1 MRSFSTFILL
11 VSIPTS
17 AICDDAFT
25 NAGEGHRYVPAVLVN
40 FSASIQND
48 TVAIQWSSWGEMGD
62 EYFEVQRS
70 SNART
75 WEIIANVKGKGGES
89 ENNYQQTDIT
99 PVHGQAFYRLRQVN
113 ANGTSRYS
121 KTVAVYYSDAYRSRT
136 VSPSSSGS
144 DFIIRNRSL
153 THRGMELYNES
164 GHRVIFKSSTKE
176 DDTQISLQRMPKGVY
191 TLRINRG
198 IAIPSIIKL
207 VKQ

>member
-17 AICDDAFT
+17 AISDDAFT
-25 NAGEGHRYVPAVLVN
+25 NAVEGQPYIPAVLVN
-40 FSASIQND
+40 FSAFIQND
-48 TVAIQWSSWGEMGD
+48 TVSIQWSSLGEAGD

-70 SNART
+70 ANART
-75 WEIIANVKGKGGES
+75 WEIIAYVKGKGSES
-89 ENNYQQTDIT
+89 ENSYQQADIT
-99 PVHGQAFYRLRQVN
+99 PVHGQSFYRLRQVN

-121 KTVAVYYSDAYRSRT
+121 KTVAVYYSEAYRSCR
-136 VSPSSSGS
+136 VSPGS
-144 DFIIRNRSL
+144 TGSNFVIKNRSL
-153 THRGMELYNES
+153 THREMELYNES

-176 DDTQISLQRMPKGVY
+176 DDTQIDLQRMPKGVY